1 MNNQKLVQL
10 VPFSPLLLFVNSLLN
25 VRKILHCSGLQS
37 ASTERLLEMR
47 FPSLRIQLRIES
59 AQSGDRAIQLL
70 EKPRHVLSAGFAL
83 LARPDHVTIAIQGL

>member
-10 VPFSPLLLFVNSLLN
+10 VPFSPLLNSFLN

-37 ASTERLLEMR
+37 ASIERLLEMR